1 MDTVKDQPA
10 SEAEVEKL
18 KSELRKLRG
27 DVGGLTDS
35 LREVIAEKA
44 KRGQAKAKEA
54 VDATGDQIGQH
65 PFASLLIALGAGF
78 LVGFL
83 VERKHN

>member
-1 MDTVKDQPA
+1 MDTVKEQPA

-18 KSELRKLRG
+18 KAELRKLRG
-27 DVGGLTDS
+27 DVGGLTDT
-35 LREVIAEKA
+35 LKEVIADKA
-44 KRGQAKAKEA
+44 KPGQAQAKKA
-54 VDATGDQIGQH
+54 VDATGEQMGQH

-83 VERKHN
+83 VERKRS